1 MAISKES
8 RRSGPYVGTGTVKT
22 YPFDFLMR
30 NAEYVAVYQ
39 SVEGTTADRKLEAQE
54 FSVTLN
60 SNQENNPGGT
70 VVLNSALASGVNL
83 SIVSEVPYTQ
93 NLVLT
98 NKGGFYPESIND
110 AEDERVIQIQ
120 QLYEALQRC
129 VSVPITSLTTREE
142 LLQQLMEVAAKANE
156 YAQLAEKTYQEVLA
170 TQGEVVE
177 AKSAAEA
184 SASNAADSAL
194 SAQKNAEK
202 IATDKAAAEELLKQ
216 TTELAATAKGRL
228 DEAIE
233 ASETAVEAKEEAIAA
248 ANSAGFSCRFYVD
261 CSANNTYPLAVL
273 NPSINARAGDHVVN
287 GVGELYEILAVSET
301 SFTVGNLLTSIKGEK
316 GDKGD
321 SLKIADTFGS
331 VGELEATYPNGIEG
345 GVLVGGDI
353 YYWSPTTHE
362 WVNQGRIRGPAGEQ
376 GKDGVSANEIL
387 MSPDPVA
394 YFNEIYGMTNA
405 VAEELVVN
413 VSGTTPSLVA
423 QFEEGLKG

>member
-39 SVEGTTADRKLEAQE
+39 SVEGSTADRKLGAQE

-60 SNQENNPGGT
+60 PDQENNPGGT
-70 VVLNSALASGVNL
+70 VTLDSAPASGVNL

-129 VSVPITSLTTREE
+129 VSVPVTSLTTREE
-142 LLQQLMEVAAKANE
+142 LLQQLMDVAATANE
-156 YAQLAEKTYQEVLA
+156 YVKRAEEIYEQVVE
-170 TQGEVVE
+170 TQGEVEE
-177 AKSAAEA
+177 AK
-184 SASNAADSAL
+184 NAADTSATNAANSAL
-194 SAQKNAEK
+194 SARQNAEK
-202 IATDKAAAEELLKQ
+202 IAADKAAAEELLKQ
-216 TTELAATAKGRL
+216 TTELADTAKERL
-228 DEAIE
+228 DEAIN
-233 ASETAVEAKEEAIAA
+233 ASETAVDAKETAVSA
-248 ANSAGFSCRFYVD
+248 ANSAGFSCRYYAG

-273 NPSINARAGDHVVN
+273 NPSLNTKVGDHVIN
-287 GVGELYEILAVSET
+287 GIGELYEVVAVSET
-301 SFTVGNLLTSIKGEK
+301 TFSVGDFLTSIKGEK

-321 SLKIADTFGS
+321 SLKIADTFDS
-331 VGELEATYPNGIEG
+331 VGELEATYPSGIEG
-345 GVLVGGDI
+345 GVLVGGNI
-353 YYWSPTTHE
+353 YYWSPTAYE
-362 WVNQGRIRGPAGEQ
+362 WVNQGQIQGPAGEQ

-387 MSPDPVA
+387 MSPDPVG
-394 YFNEIYGMTNA
+394 YFDEIYGMTNA
-405 VAEELVVN
+405 VADELVVN
-413 VSGTTPSLVA
+413 VSGTSPALVS